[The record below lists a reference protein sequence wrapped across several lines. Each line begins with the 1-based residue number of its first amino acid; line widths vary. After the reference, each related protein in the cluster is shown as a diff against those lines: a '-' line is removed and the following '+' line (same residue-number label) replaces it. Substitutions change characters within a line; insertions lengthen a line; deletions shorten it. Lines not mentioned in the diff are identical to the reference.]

1 VLTSAP
7 LPRGAR
13 VAPILWLTPIDR
25 IARTGKEATGMNRRM
40 ALLTTL
46 LSGGL
51 LPARLYAQTQSRARR
66 DPEDSTEDSPYRR
79 PRGPGATRVARRDD
93 DELLPEDDESTL
105 PPAEEAP
112 AEGMPAD
119 LPTEPGQVFRTF
131 DIRNY
136 TSLPHDST
144 SPQDALIEWIFRRTH
159 SSTWHGDKIAVLCAS
174 QSQLRAYHTPKVL
187 RQVEEMVER
196 FTDAQ
201 PSNILKIRAR
211 FVAATDTRWRYAVAA
226 RLSPIASGPQGQQV
240 WSLDAEEA
248 AMVRTQMQV
257 YQGFKLLLDQER
269 KLINGQTLSIAREM
283 DVDYISGPQRDSA
296 VGLGFQPGT
305 AKLKEGVFLRVSP
318 LLTYEGDAID
328 LALDLRANTVKS
340 LIPTRIMTRR
350 EIGPADM
357 SIDVPE
363 VVESRLNQTIQ
374 NWKLGRTLVIAC
386 GIHPGILQSKT
397 GFLNLRIPGTVPTR
411 TELIVTLDAE
421 TVGDPPRT
429 ARRNDG

>member
-1 VLTSAP
+1 
-7 LPRGAR
+7 
-13 VAPILWLTPIDR
+13 
-25 IARTGKEATGMNRRM
+25 MNRRT

-51 LPARLYAQTQSRARR
+51 LPTRLYAQARARR
-66 DPEDSTEDSPYRR
+66 AAENDPA
-79 PRGPGATRVARRDD
+79 PGAFRRARTRAAGRPAEPD
-93 DELLPEDDESTL
+93 DELLPDDGEAL
-105 PPAEEAP
+105 PAEEDPREPEGAP
-112 AEGMPAD
+112 DD
-119 LPTEPGQVFRTF
+119 LPTDPGQAFRTF
-131 DIRNY
+131 DISKY
-136 TSLPHDST
+136 TGLPHDSS
-144 SPQDALIEWIFRRTH
+144 SPQDAMIEWIFRRTG
-159 SSTWHGDKIAVLCAS
+159 SSAWHGEKIAVLCAS
-174 QSQLRAYHTPKVL
+174 HSQLRAYHAPKIL
-187 RQVEEMVER
+187 RQVEEVVER
-196 FTDAQ
+196 FTNAQ
-201 PSNILKIRAR
+201 PTNVLKLRTR

-226 RLSPIASGPQGQQV
+226 RLVPIASGPQGQQV

-269 KLINGQTLSIAREM
+269 KIINGQTISIAREM

-305 AKLKEGVFLRVSP
+305 AKLKEGVFLRASP
-318 LLTYEGDAID
+318 LLTYEGDALD

-340 LIPTRIMTRR
+340 LVPTKIMTRR
-350 EIGPADM
+350 EIGPTDM

-374 NWKLGRTLVIAC
+374 NWKLGQTLVIAC

-421 TVGDPPRT
+421 TVGEPPRT
-429 ARRNDG
+429 ARSRDDY